1 MVEFTLDIYS
11 LLRFCGLSALLLG
24 VYYALYDRKACFLH
38 CRCYLLFMI
47 LVAALVSVARLPVY
61 DSGREIVLCPIE
73 AVEAER
79 STGEMSE
86 VPFQKET
93 AGAIMENVLL
103 ATESGEVV
111 SEEKSEG
118 WRKWPVADVVYL
130 IYGVVVFV
138 FLLRWIVAVMGIFR
152 LKRWGSCYFWE
163 DIQVV
168 RNNRVASPFSFF
180 RVIYINRKLQ
190 GETLEVVLSHEKAH
204 IEHKHYTDTLL
215 IEMFCIFFWFN
226 PFVWLVKKELKA
238 LHEFEADRS
247 LLNRGLELSK
257 YQNII
262 FNELM
267 GYGPG
272 IANGFHNSMIKKRF
286 IMMKTVNPIRYG
298 LLRKI
303 VILPAMAG
311 VMVLFAFTDKETVK
325 ERVWL
330 PAMEDVKLGE
340 ITSVDNF
347 IPTDNGRLIARPADF
362 TLAPMPAE
370 PCHSLKGDTLSQP
383 SGVAAADSV
392 KQKRMLPFKG
402 REGFTFYPLSEEQ
415 IVVSLEPF
423 EGREKI
429 KYIVTDKDETRVT
442 ILVPVYYESNW
453 VQFNKGFCM
462 VDKASGDTYMLRS
475 MTRGIELNKTYAVEG
490 HKNRM
495 VEFTMVFP
503 PLQKGVKVVTLMQ
516 KYPEMGGSTPSNG
529 SDSYFRD
536 VRIADYLPPQD
547 LERYYDREGRPKSER
562 KVEYTVLRNDQ
573 IVVSG
578 LPFESQTIIKTI
590 ETDKQET
597 RLTVV
602 VPIYYESNWVQFNK
616 GFCIEDCRTGE
627 VYKIRSLYRGI
638 ELNKTLVVKGQK
650 GKMVEFTMIF
660 PPLKKKVKRVNIYL
674 KYPEE
679 GVLAPSNGKGDWNWR
694 GVKLSDYQTGNSQI
708 YY

>member
-11 LLRFCGLSALLLG
+11 LLRFCGISALLLG
-24 VYYALYDRKACFLH
+24 MYYALYDRKACFLH
-38 CRCYLLFMI
+38 CRCYLLLMV
-47 LVAALVSVARLPVY
+47 LVAALVSVMRLPVY
-61 DSGREIVLCPIE
+61 DSGREIVLCPME
-73 AVEAER
+73 AVGADR
-79 STGEMSE
+79 SSE
-86 VPFQKET
+86 EIPEKLLQKEPVSAT
-93 AGAIMENVLL
+93 MENVLF
-103 ATESGEVV
+103 ATEDGEVV
-111 SEEKSEG
+111 PEEKPEG
-118 WRKWPVADVVYL
+118 WERWSVADVVYL
-130 IYGVVVFV
+130 IYGVVAFI
-138 FLLRWIVAVMGIFR
+138 FLLRWMVAVMGIFR
-152 LKRWGSCYFWE
+152 LKRWGSCYFWK

-180 RVIYINRKLQ
+180 RVIFINRKLQ
-190 GETLEVVLSHEKAH
+190 GETLEVVLAHEKAH
-204 IEHKHYTDTLL
+204 IEHKHYADTLL
-215 IEMFCIFFWFN
+215 MEMFCIFFWFN
-226 PFVWLVKKELKA
+226 PFVWLVKRELKV

-286 IMMKTVNPIRYG
+286 IMMKTVNPIRYS

-325 ERVWL
+325 ERMWL

-340 ITSVDNF
+340 ITSVGNF
-347 IPTDNGRLIARPADF
+347 IPADNGRLIVGTADF
-362 TLAPMPAE
+362 TLVPMPVE
-370 PCHSLKGDTLSQP
+370 PCDSLKGDTLSRR
-383 SGVAAADSV
+383 SGGVAADSV
-392 KQKRMLPFKG
+392 AQKRTAPFKG
-402 REGFTFYPLSEEQ
+402 REGFTFYPLTEEQ
-415 IVVSLEPF
+415 VVVSLEPF
-423 EGREKI
+423 ERREKI

-442 ILVPVYYESNW
+442 ILVPVYFESNW

-462 VDKASGDTYMLRS
+462 VDKVSGDTYMLRS
-475 MTRGIELNKTYAVEG
+475 MTRGIELNKTYVVVG
-490 HKNRM
+490 QKNRM

-503 PLQKGVKVVTLMQ
+503 PLQKGVKVVTLLQ
-516 KYPEMGGSTPSNG
+516 KYPEMGVPSPSNG

-547 LERYYDREGRPKSER
+547 LDRYYDREGRPKSER

-573 IVVSG
+573 IIVSG
-578 LPFESQTIIKTI
+578 LPFEDRTRIKTI

-597 RLTVV
+597 RLTVA

-616 GFCIEDCRTGE
+616 GFCIEDCRTGD

-679 GVLAPSNGKGDWNWR
+679 SGLAPSNGKGDWNWR
-694 GVKLSDYQTGNSQI
+694 GVKISDYQQGGAQI